1 MKDHK
6 KIAKLAE
13 GIPRRVPV
21 IDNDQLPEYDRRLID
36 KQWRLITESV
46 RRRLLSDSKIRDL
59 VLEFSN
65 VAVSEDLPKKLLDRL
80 SSDEVISSLR
90 ERFSSQLQ
98 SYLNLDPVEDDLI
111 RPDIRYAPRL
121 QTPEEIV
128 GRLLLFFDE
137 NDPKF
142 QSAIEKHLSDETF
155 HNGITE
161 AERVI
166 IAQRYRFAR
175 DVKMLAL
182 MAEMYSCQELIST
195 SEDQITLPSG
205 IQIHC
210 EIDDPIKKQEI
221 LNPIF
226 WNNRK
231 QFKDRVYKISV
242 GTNEFFLK
250 KRKLP
255 DIPIQKNMAMF
266 LGLRRLKSLA

>member
-1 MKDHK
+1 M
-6 KIAKLAE
+6 
-13 GIPRRVPV
+13 
-21 IDNDQLPEYDRRLID
+21 
-36 KQWRLITESV
+36 
-46 RRRLLSDSKIRDL
+46 
-59 VLEFSN
+59 
-65 VAVSEDLPKKLLDRL
+65 
-80 SSDEVISSLR
+80 
-90 ERFSSQLQ
+90 Q

-121 QTPEEIV
+121 QTPEEII
-128 GRLLLFFDE
+128 GRLLLFCDE
-137 NDPKF
+137 NDLKF

-155 HNGITE
+155 HKGITE

-182 MAEMYSCQELIST
+182 MAEMYSCQDLIST
-195 SEDQITLPSG
+195 SKDQITLPSG
-205 IQIHC
+205 VQIHC

-250 KRKLP
+250 EKKTARHTDTRSDKYRFFPGATSFEEFGIARHFQDNCILEQGMIKLNWETPLAAVTFP
-255 DIPIQKNMAMF
+255 DGYQFAICLLYTSPSPRDATLSRMPSSA
-266 LGLRRLKSLA
+266 